1 MSIGNALKKRL
12 AVFPPIIDGAN
23 VVSEV
28 IKLFRRIRK
37 EENPWKSPTTSRD
50 YYDSYDDREQIAYY
64 SDNLRWVRDGKR
76 IYQMTDREARARYL
90 APVFAEIRAQCADK
104 SVVKV
109 LEVGCGNC
117 INLIELKEEF
127 GDAVELSGF
136 DLSSGRLN
144 VARTYFGDRLGDTT
158 TSVASIVEPTPAE
171 DRDQFDVV
179 FSMHCLEQIPYAATQ
194 AVENLHARSRDC
206 VIMIE
211 PVWEFARLAQKLKL
225 IRSDYIRT
233 LLPAVK
239 YHGFTIEKAE
249 PLGFESTLKNQTSLV
264 VLRK

>member
-1 MSIGNALKKRL
+1 
-12 AVFPPIIDGAN
+12 
-23 VVSEV
+23 
-28 IKLFRRIRK
+28 
-37 EENPWKSPTTSRD
+37 
-50 YYDSYDDREQIAYY
+50 
-64 SDNLRWVRDGKR
+64 
-76 IYQMTDREARARYL
+76 MTDRDARARYL
-90 APVFAEIRAQCADK
+90 APVIAEIRAQSAKK
-104 SVVKV
+104 SVIKV

-117 INLIELKEEF
+117 INLVELKEEF
-127 GDAVELSGF
+127 GDLVELSGF
-136 DLSSGRLN
+136 DLSPGRLD
-144 VARTYFGDRLGDTT
+144 VARAYFGDRLDGTAT
-158 TSVASIVEPTPAE
+158 AEASIVEPTPAE

-225 IRSDYIRT
+225 MRSDYIRT
-233 LLPAVK
+233 LLPAAK
-239 YHGFTIEKAE
+239 YLGYTIEKAE